1 MRLAEPWFLLLLPV
15 VALLYGLYRRRRLAV
30 RFPSLRVLM
39 APTSGRLARLRHL
52 PFILRCVATA
62 AVIIALARPQSGE
75 THSERT
81 AEGLDIVL
89 ILDTSRSMESR
100 DYVWGNER
108 PNRLVVVKRVIN
120 DFIAA
125 RPSDRIGIVVF
136 GSEAFTQAPLTLDHQ
151 VLYRFIE
158 HIQIG
163 MAGDATAIG
172 DGLITAINR
181 LKPVQAKSKVAI
193 LLTDG
198 GNNSGR
204 TDPMAAAQVAATM
217 GVKVYT
223 IGVGANPP
231 PGQAQGD
238 FDLDEKALKDI
249 AAATKGRY
257 FRAADTSTL
266 VNVYQT
272 IDQLEKV
279 KVTVDSYALYEEE
292 FAAFVAVALA
302 CLALEVLLGLT
313 RLRRLPT

>member
-1 MRLAEPWFLLLLPV
+1 MRLADPWCLALLPAL
-15 VALLYGLYRRRRLAV
+15 ALLVWQYRRRRAAV
-30 RFPSLRVLM
+30 RFPSLGILR
-39 APTSGRLARLRHL
+39 APANGRLSMLHHL
-52 PFILRCVATA
+52 PFVLRCL
-62 AVIIALARPQSGE
+62 AVFLLIIAMARPQSGE
-75 THSERT
+75 THTERI

-100 DYVWGNER
+100 DFTWGDER
-108 PNRLVVVKRVIN
+108 PSRLAVVKRVVS

-125 RPSDRIGIVVF
+125 RPADRIGIVVF

-181 LKPVQAKSKVAI
+181 LKPVQAKSKVAV

-204 TDPMAAAQVAATM
+204 TDPMAAAQAAATM

-223 IGVGANPP
+223 IGVGADPP
-231 PGQAQGD
+231 PGQPQEAQ
-238 FDLDEKALKDI
+238 DLDEKVLKDI
-249 AAATKGRY
+249 AAATSGRY
-257 FRAADTSTL
+257 FRAADTATL

-272 IDQLEKV
+272 IDQLEKAKV
-279 KVTVDSYALYEEE
+279 KVDSYANYAEE
-292 FAAFVAVALA
+292 FAVFVALA
-302 CLALEVLLGLT
+302 LGCLAIELLFGLT
-313 RLRRLPT
+313 RLRRLPA